1 MGLVLV
7 FSELLVNDG
16 GDDHI
21 FCTLKIENKFVCFPM
36 EEHHNISSWT
46 LLFMRTALTVC
57 SGICPRNNC
66 DLGFSS
72 DGRHGFNELK

>member
-46 LLFMRTALTVC
+46 LNLSS
-57 SGICPRNNC
+57 SGVFS
-66 DLGFSS
+66 GFA
-72 DGRHGFNELK
+72 